1 MEMNSIDNKKSIKKY
16 EGKKKIVQSKNKKLK
31 SKKPILES
39 TFTRMDLI
47 SVNNSVLTQRVHSCS
62 KPKVCS
68 LNP

>member
-1 MEMNSIDNKKSIKKY
+1 MNSIDHKKSVKKY
-16 EGKKKIVQSKNKKLK
+16 EGKKKIVTGKNKKLK
-31 SKKPILES
+31 SNKPMLES
-39 TFTRMDLI
+39 TFTRIDVI